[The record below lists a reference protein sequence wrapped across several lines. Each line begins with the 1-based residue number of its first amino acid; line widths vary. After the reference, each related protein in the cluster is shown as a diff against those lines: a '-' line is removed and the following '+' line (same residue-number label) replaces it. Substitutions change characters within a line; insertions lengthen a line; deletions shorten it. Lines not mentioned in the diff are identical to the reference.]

1 MVRARSVNAW
11 YANKKY
17 MYAKRENACSKPKF
31 NITFGSD
38 CSPITY
44 NTNDK

>member
-1 MVRARSVNAW
+1 
-11 YANKKY
+11 
-17 MYAKRENACSKPKF
+17 MYAKRENACTNLKF

-44 NTNDK
+44 KQNDK